1 MSISKQDFADWASG
15 ARHELVHEREQLKER
30 DNQIEKYLYAIE
42 VADNLISE
50 NENLKEE
57 NEKLK
62 EELEAAQQQLS
73 EEKKQR
79 SELEM
84 KMNEMSK
91 LSAGMAKKASQD
103 DLSKAL
109 RGYLNISK
117 RKTQS
122 KREAAKTVFMEML
135 ISAKLDL
142 PDDIMNLLEHLDDE
156 QEDKTTELHNHFEA
170 GSSAQV
176 FNDKVEGKIT
186 WE

>member
-1 MSISKQDFADWASG
+1 MSIETGDFNDWADG
-15 ARHELVHEREQLKER
+15 AHRRLEQKLEQMREEF
-30 DNQIEKYLYAIE
+30 DQIEKFKRTIDLASQLATE
-42 VADNLISE
+42 KEKLTAEKEKLAAE
-50 NENLKEE
+50 NESLKE
-57 NEKLK
+57 
-62 EELEAAQQQLS
+62 QLQ
-73 EEKKQR
+73 EEKRQKA
-79 SELEM
+79 ELEM

-109 RGYLNISK
+109 RTYLNTSK

-135 ISAKLDL
+135 ISAKLEL
-142 PDDIMNLLEHLDDE
+142 PDDIMEQLEHLDDE
-156 QEDKTTELHNHFEA
+156 QEDKPTELHNYFES